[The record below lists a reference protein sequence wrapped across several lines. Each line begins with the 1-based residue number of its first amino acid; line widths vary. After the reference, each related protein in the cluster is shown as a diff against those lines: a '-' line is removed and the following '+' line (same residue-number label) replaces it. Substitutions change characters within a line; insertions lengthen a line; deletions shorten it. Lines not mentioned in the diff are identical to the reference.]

1 LSRPADDGFYLP
13 AEWAPHARCWMAWPV
28 RGELWGDHLDAVRE
42 AYAEVANAIARFEPV
57 TMVVKP
63 KNVAEASLQCG
74 PGISMYSLP
83 HDDSWLRDNGPS
95 FVVDH
100 LGGVAGV
107 SWKFNG
113 WGGRFADYDRDA
125 VVAEALLSHLEMRRY
140 DASVIFEGGALV
152 TDGEGTAIAAESIL
166 LNPNRNPGISK
177 AEMEKVLA
185 SYLGIRKVIWLTQSL
200 AGAHGESPV
209 DDIAIFARP
218 GVVLALACSDS
229 ADTNHGALAD
239 TVARLRSET
248 DAAGRALD
256 VITIEQP
263 RARYMEN
270 GDRLNLSYVDC
281 YIANGAVIMPVF
293 EDPQDAR
300 AYEVFGKV
308 FAGREIVQI
317 PAADIAF
324 GGGGLHAIAL
334 GQPAGPVVPAAA

>member
-1 LSRPADDGFYLP
+1 
-13 AEWAPHARCWMAWPV
+13 MAWPV

-140 DASVIFEGGALV
+140 DAPVVFEGGALV
-152 TDGEGTAIAAESIL
+152 ADGEGTAIASESVL
-166 LNPNRNPGISK
+166 LNPNRNPGVSR
-177 AEMEKVLA
+177 AEMEKYLA
-185 SYLGIRKVIWLTQSL
+185 DYLGIRKVIWLTQSL

-209 DDIAIFARP
+209 DDLAIFARP
-218 GVVLALACSDS
+218 GVALALSCSDS
-229 ADTNHGALAD
+229 ADANHAAL
-239 TVARLRSET
+239 TESIARLRSET
-248 DAAGRALD
+248 DAAGRTIE
-256 VITIEQP
+256 VIEIEQP

-281 YIANGAVIMPVF
+281 YIANNAVIMPVF

-300 AYEVFGKV
+300 AYEAFNKA
-308 FAGREIVQI
+308 FPGREVVQI
-317 PAADIAF
+317 PATDIAF

-334 GQPAGPVVPAAA
+334 GQPAGPVVAVAS